1 MVTKSHNTNNYIV
14 TEYLNKNIYIVENV
28 FDNETCTKLVSE
40 IQNFECK
47 KLYITEGNNV
57 ECYKVENVDNTN
69 IHSYFVHKIKNI
81 LDEVSPLL
89 NVPINGITNIEIRK
103 VYGETRLHSD
113 GTCPDTTMHPTRN
126 HNVKLIRSLT
136 IVGCLNDNFEGG
148 EYYFPNQDV
157 KVKLKPGS
165 FILFPPYWTHPH
177 SVSKV
182 INTNDYRY
190 IVSTWALDNGFI
202 KYNDDNINNIIVL

>member
-1 MVTKSHNTNNYIV
+1 MVTKSHTTNSFTV
-14 TEYLNKNIYIVENV
+14 TEYINKNIYIVENV
-28 FDNETCTKLVSE
+28 FDNETCSKLVSE

-47 KLYITEGNNV
+47 KLFITNGNNV
-57 ECYKVENVDNTN
+57 ECYKIENVNSN
-69 IHSYFVHKIKNI
+69 MYNFFVNKIKNI
-81 LDEVSPLL
+81 LDEVTPLF
-89 NVPINGITNIEIRK
+89 NIPIYGISGIEIRK

-113 GTCPDTTMHPTRN
+113 GTCPDTAMHPTRN
-126 HNVKLIRSLT
+126 HNIKLIRSLT

-177 SVSKV
+177 SVSK
-182 INTNDYRY
+182 ILNTNEYRY
-190 IVSTWALDNGFI
+190 IVSTWALDNSFI
-202 KYNDDNINNIIVL
+202 KYNDDNINNIIML